1 MWFGR
6 PGIDGDILNGMSRFR
21 VATAGLI
28 IGLLC
33 FGTVACGD
41 DSSTAAT
48 IAEVANP
55 DGKSYTLAQTS
66 GVEVPAGVTIDLRF
80 EKGAMSHTGACNSGG
95 GDYSV
100 TNSKLVVPQMAMTE
114 KACAD
119 EALMK
124 FDDTLMAFLISSPG
138 IVIVGDVMTL
148 QNNDITITWRE
159 SVPVVDSPLEGTTWS
174 VTGTVE
180 GDDTQSL
187 QTDPAT
193 IVLHGGTADVFAG
206 CNTGSATY
214 TVKGDVISWGP
225 LSLTKKAC
233 DAVANKLEG
242 KVIAVLQGDNQFDI
256 EATKLVLI
264 KGAGGLTLIAG

>member
-1 MWFGR
+1 MRCDG
-6 PGIDGDILNGMSRFR
+6 PGIDDDILNNMSRTR
-21 VATAGLI
+21 AAAAGLLV
-28 IGLLC
+28 GLLA

-41 DSSTAAT
+41 DGGSATT

-55 DGKSYTLAQTS
+55 EGKSYTLAQTS
-66 GVEVPAGVTIDLRF
+66 GVEVPAGVSIDLRF

-100 TNSKLVVPQMAMTE
+100 ANSKLVVPQMAMTE
-114 KACAD
+114 KACD
-119 EALMK
+119 EALMT
-124 FDDTLMAFLISSPG
+124 FDDTLMGFLTSSPG

-159 SVPVVDSPLEGTTWS
+159 SVPVRDAPLEGTTWS

-193 IVLHGGTADVFAG
+193 IVLRGGTADVFAG
-206 CNTGSATY
+206 CNTGTATY
-214 TVKGDVISWGP
+214 TVQGDVISWGP
-225 LSLTKKAC
+225 LLLTKKAC
-233 DAVANKLEG
+233 GEVANKLEG

-264 KGAGGLTLIAG
+264 KGAGGLTLVAG